1 LLKSSLSP
9 VWIEIRQPTSSFMP
23 VSYHR
28 GLRIMDRFHGWE
40 PLRRLPSVVA
50 LLALVVATAC
60 QPEDETPGLWLRGE
74 SSAAE

>member
-1 LLKSSLSP
+1 MN
-9 VWIEIRQPTSSFMP
+9 R
-23 VSYHR
+23 
-28 GLRIMDRFHGWE
+28 LRERE

-50 LLALVVATAC
+50 LLAPVVETAC